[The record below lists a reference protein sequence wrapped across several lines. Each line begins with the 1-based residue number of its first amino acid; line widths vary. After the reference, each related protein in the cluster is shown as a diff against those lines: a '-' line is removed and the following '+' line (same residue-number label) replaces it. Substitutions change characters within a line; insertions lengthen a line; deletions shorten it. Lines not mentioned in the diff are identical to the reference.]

1 MRKDLIEIGL
11 LHNNLPEVVKSI
23 FAFHK
28 MIKNIEDNPKA
39 VKEAARKLKTK
50 IEKIMEYVELGKM
63 YKFQKVVH
71 DTLDEYL
78 PFFAYIQTLP
88 KKMTTR
94 QSTLLVVR
102 YNKLLRLDIRNL
114 DIIIK
119 KIIDQ
124 DDTIDWG
131 VEISK
136 KPFSLAIFDSEEE
149 MQEYKEREESPTSY
163 SKKFQSIVNEL
174 YEKTNSGELILKSR
188 LNPGIKINERRDYKI

>member
-39 VKEAARKLKTK
+39 VKEAARKLKQK

-63 YKFQKVVH
+63 YEFQKVVQV
-71 DTLDEYL
+71 TLDEYL
-78 PFFAYIQTLP
+78 PFFAYIQKLP
-88 KKMTTR
+88 QKMTTR
-94 QSTLLVVR
+94 QSTLLVVKYR
-102 YNKLLRLDIRNL
+102 KLLRLDVRNL
-114 DIIIK
+114 DVIIK

-124 DDTIDWG
+124 EDTIDWG

-136 KPFSLAIFDSEEE
+136 KPFSLPIFDSEEE
-149 MQEYKEREESPTSY
+149 MNEYKEREENPARY
-163 SKKFQSIVNEL
+163 SKSLQDIVNEK
-174 YEKTNSGELILKSR
+174 YENVGGELILKSR